1 MKTDRE
7 ANHSSNPRA
16 HTRSHQESD
25 GRVRRAVTGYTRI
38 VWSRLPLLMFIAAM
52 IIASFAYG
60 GLVGRYQLFPFQ
72 IISDGLKT
80 LRTLR
85 DTTGTADVGQ
95 FERFVDGGGIEQPA
109 SEEEIWQPRD
119 DGGFRKL
126 FSDLRPESAAANRI
140 EFLDGDSLH
149 EPLLWYGGRFQFMDL
164 CPEWGCLAVQFGIDG
179 EAEHAYPLRPD
190 ALEQAA
196 NDASTDE
203 FPFELAPTFSFVRD
217 IYPFGMSQYPNG
229 DLLVVFHTEN
239 YTSFPAGRGVARI
252 DRNGYPVWFRQ
263 DYSHH
268 WPWIEEDGSA
278 LVPGRSIVDESIS
291 VPIERGSP
299 IVLEC
304 STGAYLDSVNVIDG
318 DGRILESI
326 DLTGA
331 MLDSQFAP
339 ILVDAS
345 NPRGTRPRIP
355 CDPLHL
361 NYIHRIV
368 DDVQGVWGMS
378 SGDLVV
384 SMRAVSAF
392 AILDGESGRVK
403 RLVRGS
409 FRYQHSVHHLED
421 SRFLMFDNQGSDG
434 VYGPSRLLMVDLA
447 DGRETTI
454 FPNESTPE
462 SLRGLF
468 SSIIG
473 KIDISPDRSRAMVAF
488 TREGVA
494 VEVRLSDGAALNV
507 FRSLHDVSSLDQFSE
522 ENATRP
528 ALFLIQGLDYVHKQ
542 EGTASSQE

>member
-1 MKTDRE
+1 
-7 ANHSSNPRA
+7 
-16 HTRSHQESD
+16 
-25 GRVRRAVTGYTRI
+25 
-38 VWSRLPLLMFIAAM
+38 MFIAAM

-80 LRTLR
+80 LKTLR

-95 FERFVDGGGIEQPA
+95 FERFVSGGEIEQPVDEGEIEQPVDEGEIRQPA
-109 SEEEIWQPRD
+109 DEEEVWQPAD

-126 FSDLRPESAAANRI
+126 FPDSRPESAAANRI

-149 EPLLWYGGRFQFMDL
+149 EPLLWHGGRFQFMDL

-179 EAEHAYPLRPD
+179 EPEHAYPLRPD

-196 NDASTDE
+196 NDAATDE

-217 IYPFGMSQYPNG
+217 LHPFGMSQYPNG

-278 LVPGRSIVDESIS
+278 LVPGRSIESEPIS
-291 VPIERGSP
+291 VLPKRGSL
-299 IVLEC
+299 IHLEC
-304 STGAYLDSVNVIDG
+304 SMGTYWDSVNVIDG

-326 DLTGA
+326 DLTRA

-345 NPRGTRPRIP
+345 DSKGRRPRIP

-384 SMRAVSAF
+384 SMRSVSAF

-409 FRYQHSVHHLED
+409 FRYQHSVHHLEG
-421 SRFLMFDNQGSDG
+421 SRFLMFDNQGTDG

-447 DGRETTI
+447 DGRETAI

-462 SLRGLF
+462 SLRSLY
-468 SSIIG
+468 SSIMG
-473 KIDISPDRSRAMVAF
+473 EIDISPDRSRAIVTF
-488 TREGVA
+488 TNDGVA
-494 VEVRLSDGAALNV
+494 VEVRLSDGAALNI
-507 FRSLHDVSSLDQFSE
+507 FRSLHDVSGLDQFPE
-522 ENATRP
+522 EHATQP
-528 ALFLIQGLDYVHKQ
+528 ALFLIQGIDYVHNQ
-542 EGTASSQE
+542 EEKTSSQE

>member
-1 MKTDRE
+1 MKMDRE
-7 ANHSSNPRA
+7 SNHSSGPRA

-25 GRVRRAVTGYTRI
+25 DGVRRAVMRYARI
-38 VWSRLPLLMFIAAM
+38 AWSRLPLLMFIAAM
-52 IIASFAYG
+52 LIASFAYG

-72 IISDGLKT
+72 IVSDGLKT

-95 FERFVDGGGIEQPA
+95 FERFVGGGEIEQPA
-109 SEEEIWQPRD
+109 DEEEFWQPPD

-126 FSDLRPESAAANRI
+126 FSDSRHENVAANRI

-149 EPLLWYGGRFQFMDL
+149 EPLLWHGGRFQFMDL

-179 EAEHAYPLRPD
+179 EPEHVYPLRPD

-196 NDASTDE
+196 NDAATDE

-217 IYPFGMSQYPNG
+217 LHPFGMSQYPNG

-278 LVPGRSIVDESIS
+278 LVSGRSIVDEPIS
-291 VPIERGSP
+291 VLPKRGLP

-304 STGAYLDSVNVIDG
+304 STGAYWDSVNVIDG
-318 DGRILESI
+318 DGRILKSI

-434 VYGPSRLLMVDLA
+434 EYGPSRLLMVDLA
-447 DGRETTI
+447 DGRETAI

-462 SLRGLF
+462 SLRGLY
-468 SSIIG
+468 SSIMG
-473 KIDISPDRSRAMVAF
+473 EIDISPDRSRAIVTF
-488 TREGVA
+488 TNEGVA

-507 FRSLHDVSSLDQFSE
+507 FRSLHDVSSLDQFPE
-522 ENATRP
+522 EHATQS
-528 ALFLIQGLDYVHKQ
+528 ALFLIQGIDYVHNQ
-542 EGTASSQE
+542 EEKTSSQE